1 MISYNPAV
9 CCHLSPVTS
18 SCPSLRIG
26 CILAPLRIPLKTG
39 VRMLGSKIV
48 QPNILT
54 PRCSQPGPQTVD
66 GTVDPFPAVVYG
78 VAGGHRRRRIAV
90 PKEFL
95 NHAEVII
102 IVQRVCDEGVPQRVS
117 VGRPLTPSTLAMWP
131 QCNYHNRRCV
141 IGAPPGSCA
150 LFTRLSV
157 EPH

>member
-1 MISYNPAV
+1 MISQNPAV
-9 CCHLSPVTS
+9 CRSLSPFTS

-48 QPNILT
+48 QSNILT

-66 GTVDPFPAVVYG
+66 GTVDPFPAAVYG
-78 VAGGHRRRRIAV
+78 VAGDHRRLRIPM

-102 IVQRVCDEGVPQRVS
+102 IVQRVCGEGIPQHVGVS
-117 VGRPLTPSTLAMWP
+117 RLLTPSTLTMW
-131 QCNYHNRRCV
+131 QRRDCHNRRGV
-141 IGAPPGSCA
+141 AGAPPGSCA
-150 LFTRLSV
+150 LFPRLSV
-157 EPH
+157 EPY

>member
-1 MISYNPAV
+1 
-9 CCHLSPVTS
+9 
-18 SCPSLRIG
+18 
-26 CILAPLRIPLKTG
+26 
-39 VRMLGSKIV
+39 V

-78 VAGGHRRRRIAV
+78 VAGDHRRLRIPM

-102 IVQRVCDEGVPQRVS
+102 IVQRMCDEGVPQRVS
-117 VGRPLTPSTLAMWP
+117 VGRPLTPSTLAMW
-131 QCNYHNRRCV
+131 QRCDYHNRRCV
-141 IGAPPGSCA
+141 IGAPPGLCA
-150 LFTRLSV
+150 LFPRLSV